1 MPLCRWGG
9 VWREQGVDLAVIKKL
24 LGHAY
29 IGITTGVY
37 AHIRL
42 RLQCQAIDT
51 LNDVLGTGNN
61 DREDPPSA
69 AATVR

>member
-1 MPLCRWGG
+1 M
-9 VWREQGVDLAVIKKL
+9 IKKL